1 MTDYC
6 VVVANG
12 SRARFFTLQESEVPE
27 IEGGPNLVEQG
38 TDLVNPEKEL
48 PDRELWANEPGRN
61 RAPNGGPA
69 HGYDDHR
76 EQHDEELVRRFARRV
91 AEEAARKA
99 QSCNAAHVVLVAQ
112 KRTLGFLRPALDPL
126 LKAGV
131 DVREVGKDLS
141 KLTPSELHEHL
152 ARENALPR
160 RRAPAGV

>member
-12 SRARFFTLQESEVPE
+12 ARARFFTLQNAKVPE

-38 TDLVNPEKEL
+38 SDLVNPEKEL
-48 PDRELWANEPGRN
+48 PDRELWANEYGRN
-61 RAPNGGPA
+61 RAPSGGPA

-91 AEEAARKA
+91 AEETVRLIQANSA
-99 QSCNAAHVVLVAQ
+99 SHIVLVAQ
-112 KRTLGFLRPALDPL
+112 KRTLGHLRPALEPL
-126 LKAGV
+126 LRASV

-141 KLTPSELHEHL
+141 KLSPTELHEHL
-152 ARENALPR
+152 AKENILPR
-160 RRAPAGV
+160 RRIPSVL

>member
-12 SRARFFTLQESEVPE
+12 ARARFFTLRNAKVPE

-38 TDLVNPEKEL
+38 SDLVNPEKEL
-48 PDRELWANEPGRN
+48 PDRELWANEYGRN
-61 RAPNGGPA
+61 RAPSGGPA

-91 AEEAARKA
+91 AEETVRLIQANSA
-99 QSCNAAHVVLVAQ
+99 SHIVLVAQ
-112 KRTLGFLRPALDPL
+112 KRTLGHLRPALEPL
-126 LKAGV
+126 LRASV

-141 KLTPSELHEHL
+141 KLSPTELHEHL
-152 ARENALPR
+152 AKENILPR
-160 RRAPAGV
+160 RRIPSVL